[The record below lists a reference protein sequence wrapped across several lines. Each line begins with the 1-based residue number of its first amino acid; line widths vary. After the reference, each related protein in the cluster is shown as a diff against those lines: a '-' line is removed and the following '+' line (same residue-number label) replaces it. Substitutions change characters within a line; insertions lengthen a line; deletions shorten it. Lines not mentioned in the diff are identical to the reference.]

1 MDAGIGSVAP
11 NVSGLPRMPTIASTI
26 GWKIY
31 NPYRKRLR
39 FKQLIRLKHSSGSGR
54 HQATMTVTTYKW
66 TIDRY
71 HQAIDAGIFAGQA
84 IELLKGE
91 LVQMPPEGIAHA
103 GLSSNGADYLREMLG
118 SQVKVREAKP
128 ISLLNASE
136 PEPDIAIVQ
145 PIPEIYA
152 TTRHPNVDDIF
163 WVIEYSN
170 TSLLKDLEVKRQIY
184 AEAGIVEYWVVNLK
198 TRELIIFRD
207 PVNGDYQSEVSLNS
221 GTIAP
226 LAFPAT
232 FLAVRKFIG

>member
-1 MDAGIGSVAP
+1 MTATTDAI
-11 NVSGLPRMPTIASTI
+11 
-26 GWKIY
+26 
-31 NPYRKRLR
+31 
-39 FKQLIRLKHSSGSGR
+39 
-54 HQATMTVTTYKW
+54 TTYKW

-71 HQAIDAGIFAGQA
+71 HQAIDAGIFEGQA

-91 LVQMPPEGIAHA
+91 LVQMSPEGIADA

-128 ISLLNASE
+128 ITLPNDSE

-145 PIPEIYA
+145 PIPEIYT

-170 TSLLKDLEVKRQIY
+170 TSLLKDLEFKYQIY
-184 AEAGIVEYWVVNLK
+184 AEAGIMEYWVINLK

-207 PVNGDYQSEVSLNS
+207 PVNGDYRSEVSLSS

-226 LAFPAT
+226 LAFPDIA
-232 FLAVRKFIG
+232 LEIRKFIS